1 MNPQTTIR
9 LYVVLL
15 LTGLLLGGC
24 STVDKETPDL
34 SLQAATSAYQSA
46 LRWGYF
52 ETAFGY
58 LDPALRRGKGL
69 PAGYGDLRLTS
80 YEVVQ
85 PPMRTGIGEGTQ
97 IVAYDYLHEDRQVVK
112 QLIDRQ
118 VWRYDPKIRNWW
130 LVSGLPKFE

>member
-1 MNPQTTIR
+1 MNPQSR
-9 LYVVLL
+9 RRRSVALL
-15 LTGLLLGGC
+15 LSGLLFGGC
-24 STVDKETPDL
+24 AITEKETRDL
-34 SLQAATSAYQSA
+34 SLVAATSAYQSA

-58 LDPALRRGKGL
+58 IDPELRRGKGL

-80 YEVVQ
+80 YEIVQ
-85 PPMRTGIGEGTQ
+85 PLLPAGKGEATQ
-97 IVAYDYLHEDRQVVK
+97 IVAYDYFHEDRQVVK

-118 VWRYDPKIRNWW
+118 VWRYDPKFKTWW